1 MNESGQ
7 YHWES
12 ETFRNKYEALL
23 YYMRAL
29 LHKIMKEPNCTKEIQ
44 DKCASNIDIIN
55 DLLSDYV
62 EWYNNGY
69 GNFGR
74 KKEFKEKDSTIKK
87 LFNDLME
94 IDIFEH

>member
-23 YYMRAL
+23 YYMRGL
-29 LHKIMKEPNCTKEIQ
+29 LNKIKKEPNCPKEISE
-44 DKCASNIDIIN
+44 KCDTNIELIN
-55 DLLSDYV
+55 DLLDDYV
-62 EWYNNGY
+62 KWYNMGY

-74 KKEFKEKDSTIKK
+74 QKEFEPKDKSLKK
-87 LFNDLME
+87 LLEDLKD
-94 IDIFEH
+94 IDIFEN